1 MKSSRHNYVYTN
13 MRDTRSPTGRG
24 EYCLRRPNEFSVSG
38 GQAQSRGQTDPI
50 MSKQL
55 GQRLPD
61 QNEIQNAATTLQNLL
76 PRQSL
81 ERMKEPGGGVRR
93 LPTSHQSPPPPPAPA
108 PAPAAFPV
116 GSEVA
121 PPYRTTPLVLPHA
134 KTIHSVGEQGNRFLT
149 PSGTQEES
157 QPPYRT
163 SSLIMPGPRTIH
175 EVRGGGPTFTP
186 YRGPQ
191 YYADKGFTPL
201 PLPTITQHSPHS
213 TRPLHPLQLYNSPV
227 HLYSDQALAEALN
240 KPVALTGNGTA
251 APREKYQLP
260 AKTGGAPNIN
270 QSSSFKKVMYSVM
283 RDSEF

>member
-1 MKSSRHNYVYTN
+1 
-13 MRDTRSPTGRG
+13 
-24 EYCLRRPNEFSVSG
+24 
-38 GQAQSRGQTDPI
+38 

-81 ERMKEPGGGVRR
+81 ERMKEPGGDVRR
-93 LPTSHQSPPPPPAPA
+93 LPTSHLQSPPPPRPALSAPA
-108 PAPAAFPV
+108 V
-116 GSEVA
+116 GPGVSEVSQ
-121 PPYRTTPLVLPHA
+121 PYRTAPLVLPHA
-134 KTIHSVGEQGNRFLT
+134 KTIHCVGEKGNRLLT
-149 PSGTQEES
+149 ASTTQEES
-157 QPPYRT
+157 QTPYRT

-175 EVRGGGPTFTP
+175 EVRGGGPSFTP

-191 YYADKGFTPL
+191 YWADKGFTPL
-201 PLPTITQHSPHS
+201 PLPPPTITQHTPHS

-227 HLYSDQALAEALN
+227 NLYSDQALAEALI
-240 KPVALTGNGTA
+240 KPVAVTGNGTA
-251 APREKYQLP
+251 APTRHKYQLP
-260 AKTGGAPNIN
+260 VKTGGAPNIN

>member
-1 MKSSRHNYVYTN
+1 
-13 MRDTRSPTGRG
+13 
-24 EYCLRRPNEFSVSG
+24 
-38 GQAQSRGQTDPI
+38 

-55 GQRLPD
+55 GQPLPD

-81 ERMKEPGGGVRR
+81 ERLKEPGRGGRR
-93 LPTSHQSPPPPPAPA
+93 LPTSHQTPPPALVNLHQSPPAPA
-108 PAPAAFPV
+108 PPPALVHLHQSAGPE
-116 GSEVA
+116 GSEGN

-134 KTIHSVGEQGNRFLT
+134 KTIHSVGEQGNRFLSA
-149 PSGTQEES
+149 SGTQEES

-163 SSLIMPGPRTIH
+163 SSLVMPGPRTIH
-175 EVRGGGPTFTP
+175 EVRGGGPSFSP

-201 PLPTITQHSPHS
+201 PLPTITQHAPHT

-227 HLYSDQALAEALN
+227 HLYGDEALAEALN
-240 KPVALTGNGTA
+240 KPVAVTGAGTA
-251 APREKYQLP
+251 ARQKYQLP
-260 AKTGGAPNIN
+260 VKTGGAPNIN